1 MEENIKNERT
11 RLFLG
16 MAQPALPTLAEA
28 EIAADTGFGCTITSM
43 DGAVKSRGTESDDAV
58 YCTDI
63 ESFSPDDTG
72 ELKVSNFTFEGYV
85 KKDSADYDAVEAL
98 AESMIM
104 ADTQGTFLIVEPD
117 GVSKLW
123 MEVKVVKFG
132 KKRGG
137 PKDKQKFEGELL
149 VRTLPKAV

>member
-1 MEENIKNERT
+1 MQENIKNEKT
-11 RLFLG
+11 RIFLG
-16 MAQPALPTLAEA
+16 SSRPAAATLAEA
-28 EIAADTGFGCTITSM
+28 EIAADTGFGCIITNM

-58 YCTDI
+58 YCTDDD
-63 ESFSPDDTG
+63 SFSPDDTG
-72 ELKVSNFTFEGYV
+72 ELKVSNFTFEGFV

-98 AESMIM
+98 AESMIQS
-104 ADTQGTFLIVEPD
+104 DTQGTFLIIEPD
-117 GVSKLW
+117 GVSMLW
-123 MEVKVVKFG
+123 FEVKVVKWG